1 MPEAPNQAD
10 VEEYGAPPQ
19 ITPTRLGDYLD
30 VMSKSV
36 FQSGM
41 SWKVVQAKWDTTR
54 EAFHDFDVERVASM
68 SEAEVD
74 ALAQDTRV
82 IRNRRKLNAV
92 VSNAA
97 RLLELD
103 AEHDGF
109 RNYLQS
115 QDDFDATVK
124 MMKKDFKFLG
134 DMGTYV
140 MLYVVGE
147 PVPSH
152 EDWTASQ
159 EERRSKQASRS
170 RK

>member
-1 MPEAPNQAD
+1 MAQEQEYEAPQ
-10 VEEYGAPPQ
+10 Q
-19 ITPTRLGDYLD
+19 ITPGRLGDYLD
-30 VMSKSV
+30 IMSKSV

-41 SWKVVQAKWDTTR
+41 SWKVVEAKWDTTR
-54 EAFHDFDVERVASM
+54 EAFHD
-68 SEAEVD
+68 SEAELD
-74 ALAQDTRV
+74 DLTQDTRV

-97 RLLELD
+97 RILELD

-109 RNYLQS
+109 RNYLRS

-124 MMKKDFKFLG
+124 MLKKDFKFLG

-152 EDWTASQ
+152 DDWMASQ
-159 EERRSKQASRS
+159 EQRRSKQTSRS
-170 RK
+170 RR